1 MSEPKVTS
9 VEKTKHPKRVEQ
21 GKRLA
26 AISREAKERKKQEL
40 EKFFESAE
48 NDGNKVFFVIGLIGA
63 AVLIYKVFSEPS
75 ETPWEAPEAAELP
88 PEPSEDPSE
97 TAKPP
102 PEPSDSFAPRRKRS
116 YEPYTMD

>member
-1 MSEPKVTS
+1 M
-9 VEKTKHPKRVEQ
+9 EKAKNPKRVEQ

-26 AISREAKERKKQEL
+26 AISREAKERKKQER

-75 ETPWEAPEAAELP
+75 ETPSEVAELP
-88 PEPSEDPSE
+88 PEPSEAAE
-97 TAKPP
+97 PP
-102 PEPSDSFAPRRKRS
+102 PDSFAPRRKQS